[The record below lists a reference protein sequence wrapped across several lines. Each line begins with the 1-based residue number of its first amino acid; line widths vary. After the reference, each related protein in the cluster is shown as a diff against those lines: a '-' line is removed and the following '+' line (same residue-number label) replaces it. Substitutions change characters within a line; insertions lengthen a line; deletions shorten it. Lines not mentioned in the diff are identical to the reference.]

1 MKDFGIW
8 KTALAGRSN
17 VTMKSYPALN
27 HLFIEGMGKST
38 PAEYNTPGHVSGEAI
53 GDIAGWILAH

>member
-1 MKDFGIW
+1 
-8 KTALAGRSN
+8 
-17 VTMKSYPALN
+17 MKSYPALN